1 MKKIILS
8 LVILLAVASAGNA
21 QVLFNGAETLKKG
34 NWSLG
39 LDLAYADIHNG
50 DFALFFL
57 GSYGLGNNSDLG
69 MKLGFG
75 WDEAYIGLDYEK
87 TVLLGKPSVSLFGG
101 AHYWQWFGLDAGA
114 LVTFPIQNVR
124 ISTGLDFD
132 LVFASIDRDGDGKEE
147 LELLTP
153 LWLPINIEVYLK
165 KHLSLVFEGNIKL
178 TDDAFTTVGGGI
190 NIYF

>member
-8 LVILLAVASAGNA
+8 LVIILAIACVGKA

-39 LDLAYADIHNG
+39 INPVVATEGEDN
-50 DFALFFL
+50 FALFFH
-57 GSYGLGNNSDLG
+57 GGYGLGNNSDLG

-75 WDEAYIGLDYEK
+75 WNNDAYVGLDYEK
-87 TVLLGKPSVSLFGG
+87 TLLLGKPSVSLFGG
-101 AHYWQWFGLDAGA
+101 AHVFHYFGLDVGG

-124 ISTGLDFD
+124 ITTGLDMDFIFGED
-132 LVFASIDRDGDGKEE
+132 AQGDTEMW
-147 LELLTP
+147 TP
-153 LWLPINIEVYLK
+153 LWLPISLEVYLK
-165 KHLSLVFEGNIKL
+165 KHLSIVFEGNVEL
-178 TDDAFTTVGGGI
+178 TEHAWTTVGGGI